1 MDGTIVIYLIA
12 ALVTV
17 VTGYAI
23 MRWIDFG
30 FTKVEDKRRYSYAKG
45 CIRCYNQGQKQ
56 MAMSTIKTLNN
67 NLYEMYKDMS
77 EL

>member
-12 ALVTV
+12 VLVTV

-30 FTKVEDKRRYSYAKG
+30 FTKVEDKRRYKMAKG
-45 CIRCYNQGQKQ
+45 CIRCYNDGQKR

-67 NLYEMYKDMS
+67 NLYEMYNKFEDS
-77 EL
+77 